1 MSWFLW
7 MIFPFLFCYFCI
19 VCFRKLLFVNL
30 LSDCGWVTVSCS
42 RYKINILIIQSSL
55 ALYYLLAFLYQAC
68 SNSLYCIFCLFR
80 FEFQKCDGER
90 MPKCNLFSNF
100 NMLLILLCIQLNV
113 IYFVCCVNFNSLEYW
128 NCDSTNIA
136 DHIAFEW
143 QYLTRLLRQMPFVE
157 LCLQAEAEL
166 AEHTAYNCFWLFGT
180 CQKYNITF
188 STSCNFNDKIFVNF
202 TCRNVKVVLMFFT
215 PYSNWIGSLMQMN
228 FILFFLYPPMSMAS
242 ESTLYIYIML
252 KSFLFHPTMV
262 MILFSK

>member
-1 MSWFLW
+1 MH
-7 MIFPFLFCYFCI
+7 PAKCY
-19 VCFRKLLFVNL
+19 
-30 LSDCGWVTVSCS
+30 
-42 RYKINILIIQSSL
+42 
-55 ALYYLLAFLYQAC
+55 
-68 SNSLYCIFCLFR
+68 IFC
-80 FEFQKCDGER
+80 
-90 MPKCNLFSNF
+90 
-100 NMLLILLCIQLNV
+100 V
-113 IYFVCCVNFNSLEYW
+113 CVNFNSLEYW

-228 FILFFLYPPMSMAS
+228 FILFFFVSADVNGIWVN
-242 ESTLYIYIML
+242 TLHIYNAEII
-252 KSFLFHPTMV
+252 SFSPNNGNDLVF
-262 MILFSK
+262 